1 MKKLQ
6 IAGLSAAA
14 LLLSSTVFAGD
25 GFSPDP
31 AFQTMLKLEGT

>member
-14 LLLSSTVFAGD
+14 LLLSSTVLAGD
-25 GFSPDP
+25 GCSIDYYGFI
-31 AFQTMLKLEGT
+31 QEHW